1 MQFLNSSLEVTHSS
15 FFPRLSNV
23 VCKQTC
29 RYIKPM
35 LQILTQGRN
44 NINTPGPTKQFS
56 VTVANK
62 STSIFQNNHIHKFLP
77 AALAIRQKSK
87 RHVILNPCD
96 DALILLVDFKAD
108 PDLSAK
114 LLGRAIRPLMPY
126 LSKVKNG
133 KFEKGAVTVIISG
146 HRPTR
151 HCLFSEEEEEGQ
163 QYQRQHENKEMRLFQ
178 RPLFRGGSSV
188 KRDGQCIITTPSL
201 WEKGQS
207 LISERM
213 RHREHLVDDSATRYL
228 FLDGRMRDLNSQEDS
243 SLVPLVSMDW
253 NFIRLRNL
261 FSRERDEIM
270 KQLTEQV
277 HSQGKRIRIWGA
289 PNTEKSWTMMLKS
302 NVDWLGIDDHERFVR
317 FVKRANWRN

>member
-1 MQFLNSSLEVTHSS
+1 MLE
-15 FFPRLSNV
+15 
-23 VCKQTC
+23 
-29 RYIKPM
+29 
-35 LQILTQGRN
+35 ILTQGRKSDI
-44 NINTPGPTKQFS
+44 NIYNIPTKQFS
-56 VTVANK
+56 VANK
-62 STSIFQNNHIHKFLP
+62 TTSIFQNIHMNKFLQ
-77 AALAIRQKSK
+77 AALTLKRKNK
-87 RHVILNPCD
+87 RHAILNPCD

-133 KFEKGAVTVIISG
+133 KFVKGAVTVIISG
-146 HRPTR
+146 HRPKR
-151 HCLFSEEEEEGQ
+151 HCLSSEEEEGQ
-163 QYQRQHENKEMRLFQ
+163 QQQQLQQQEQKDLGLFQ

-201 WEKGQS
+201 WKKGQS

-213 RHREHLVDDSATRYL
+213 RHREDLVDDKATRYL
-228 FLDGRMRDLNSQEDS
+228 FLDGRMRDLNCQEDS

-261 FSRERDEIM
+261 FCREGDEVM
-270 KQLTEQV
+270 KQLTERA

-302 NVDWLGIDDHERFVR
+302 NVDWLSIDDHERFVR
-317 FVKRANWRN
+317 FVKRTNWRN